1 MKGICPRC
9 GRPIS
14 WIETRRVGNREYVYA
29 IHYSK
34 NNREQCYLG
43 PSNGYIYATTTHRKE
58 GLVLKGLNDPD
69 RVLEYF
75 ERIVSKILIDERLRD
90 EIKKR
95 KNRYGALIKKLY
107 LLIHTDLEE

>member
-1 MKGICPRC
+1 MKGICERC
-9 GRPIS
+9 GRPVS
-14 WIETRRVGNREYVYA
+14 WYEKRRVGNREYLYA

-34 NNREQCYLG
+34 GKREQCYLG
-43 PSNGYIYATTTHRKE
+43 PPDKYIYVSKTHEKE
-58 GLVLKGLNDPD
+58 GLVLKGLSDPD